1 MRGQALDDRLAFS
14 GFKIDSDGPLAAVAR
29 VKISSRQIAA
39 ISRGNKGR
47 APSARIIPRAGAFD
61 FDNIRA
67 EISECLSDPRTRKN
81 AREFENAKTGKG
93 FLCWHDLEKRLQ
105 TRNRATQDQSMHI
118 MRAFIGVHA
127 LQIL

>member
-1 MRGQALDDRLAFS
+1 MTASAVTALTAQLGRFIADMPARALPQQAITTIRRGD
-14 GFKIDSDGPLAAVAR
+14 
-29 VKISSRQIAA
+29 
-39 ISRGNKGR
+39 KGR
-47 APSARIIPRAGAFD
+47 TPCARIIARAGALD

-67 EISECLSDPRTRKN
+67 EIGKRLPDPRPCKN